1 MAHKLLIIIYHML
14 KDNKPYQD
22 LGGDYFDQLDAARIE
37 RRAVQR
43 LEQLGYNVTLT
54 PLQPPD
60 KTTKDPANKTAK
72 QPLSKT
78 TKDPANKTA
87 KRPPDKTIKQP
98 PDKTIKQP
106 PDKTTKKQANKTA
119 KKKEVASLQNV

>member
-54 PLQPPD
+54 PLQLPDKTTEQPPD
-60 KTTKDPANKTAK
+60 KTTKDPT
-72 QPLSKT
+72 SKT
-78 TKDPANKTA
+78 T

-98 PDKTIKQP
+98 PDKTS
-106 PDKTTKKQANKTA
+106 KKQANKTA
-119 KKKEVASLQNV
+119 KKKVVASLQNV